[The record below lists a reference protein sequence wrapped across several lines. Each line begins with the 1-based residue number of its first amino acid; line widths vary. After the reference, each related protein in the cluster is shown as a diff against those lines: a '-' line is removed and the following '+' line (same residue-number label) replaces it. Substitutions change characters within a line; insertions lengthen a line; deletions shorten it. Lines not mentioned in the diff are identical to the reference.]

1 MSFDYKRSVPQ
12 ILLTLIV
19 AVFLIEYALPE
30 GPLTVVKNELALWLT
45 IIASFTFFI
54 AAITLVIR
62 YARDITGAK
71 QGSGMLYA
79 IEFFVI
85 FVAYI
90 GVALVTGGVGG
101 DSYKW
106 LYTNIHGNLSQ
117 AVWVFYVF
125 LEPWAAY
132 KAFQLRSKES
142 IILAITGLTYI
153 LYLAPS
159 IPAVVPAIGT
169 LADWIV
175 NVPASGGSR
184 GAIITMGVGA
194 LLLSLR
200 MLAGKEKGIVD

>member
-12 ILLTLIV
+12 YLLTLIV

-30 GPLTVVKNELALWLT
+30 GPLTIVKNELALWLT

-54 AAITLVIR
+54 AAVTLVIR
-62 YARDITGAK
+62 YARDLTGAK
-71 QGSGMLYA
+71 EGSGMLYA

-90 GVALVTGGVGG
+90 GIAFATGGISG
-101 DSYKW
+101 DSYTW

-132 KAFQLRSKES
+132 KAFQLRSKEA

-159 IPAVVPAIGT
+159 IPAVVPFIGDF
-169 LADWIV
+169 ANWIV
-175 NVPASGGSR
+175 NVPAKGGAR

-200 MLAGKEKGIVD
+200 MLTGKEKGIVD

>member
-1 MSFDYKRSVPQ
+1 MSFDYKRKIPKY
-12 ILLTLIV
+12 LLTLIL

-30 GPLTVVKNELALWLT
+30 GPLTVVMNELTLWLT
-45 IIASFTFFI
+45 IIASFTFFL
-54 AAITLVIR
+54 AAATLVLR
-62 YARDITGAK
+62 YAKNLTGAK
-71 QGSGMLYA
+71 DGTVMLYA

-85 FVAYI
+85 FVVYI
-90 GVALVTGGVGG
+90 GVALASGGISG

-106 LYTNIHGNLSQ
+106 LYTTIHGNLSQ
-117 AVWVFYVF
+117 AVWVLYVF

-132 KAFQLRSKES
+132 KAFQMRSKEA

-169 LADWIV
+169 FAEWIV
-175 NVPASGGSR
+175 NVPARGGAR

-194 LLLSLR
+194 LLLALR
-200 MLAGKEKGIVD
+200 MLTGKERGIVD

>member
-1 MSFDYKRSVPQ
+1 MSFDYKRSIPQ
-12 ILLTLIV
+12 YLLTLIV

-30 GPLTVVKNELALWLT
+30 GPLTVVRNELTLWLT

-54 AAITLVIR
+54 AAVTLIIR
-62 YARDITGAK
+62 YARDLTGAK
-71 QGSGMLYA
+71 KGSGMLYA
-79 IEFFVI
+79 IEFFVVFI
-85 FVAYI
+85 AYI
-90 GVALVTGGVGG
+90 GVALVTGGIGG

-106 LYTNIHGNLSQ
+106 LYTTIHGNLSQ

-142 IILAITGLTYI
+142 IILAVTGLAYV
-153 LYLAPS
+153 LYLAPT
-159 IPAVVPAIGT
+159 IPAVVPALGT
-169 LADWIV
+169 FADWIV
-175 NVPASGGSR
+175 NVPAKGGAR

-200 MLAGKEKGIVD
+200 MLTGRERGIVD

>member
-1 MSFDYKRSVPQ
+1 MSFDYKRNVPQ
-12 ILLTLIV
+12 YLLTLIIL
-19 AVFLIEYALPE
+19 VFLIEFALPE
-30 GPLTVVKNELALWLT
+30 GPLTIVKNELTLWLT
-45 IIASFTFFI
+45 LIASFTFFI
-54 AAITLVIR
+54 AAVTLIIR
-62 YARDITGAK
+62 YAKNLTEKKNTINI
-71 QGSGMLYA
+71 LYA

-90 GVALVTGGVGG
+90 GIALFAGGISG

-106 LYTNIHGNLSQ
+106 LYTTLHGNLSQ
-117 AVWVFYVF
+117 AAWVLYVF

-169 LADWIV
+169 FANWIV
-175 NVPASGGSR
+175 NVPAKGGAR

-194 LLLSLR
+194 LLLALR
-200 MLAGKEKGIVD
+200 MLTGKEKGIVD